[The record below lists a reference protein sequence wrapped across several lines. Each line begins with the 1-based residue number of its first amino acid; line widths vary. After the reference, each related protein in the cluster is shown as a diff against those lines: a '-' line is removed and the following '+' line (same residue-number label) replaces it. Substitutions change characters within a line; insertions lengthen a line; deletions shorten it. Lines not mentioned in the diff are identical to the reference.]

1 MTRIPLLTAAAA
13 LVLSACASA
22 PALRPAD
29 TTPRLGHDLAV
40 DVVLDGQRVGGG
52 QGTWLEPGVVL
63 TTLDAVNDV
72 PPTGE
77 LIVRAGDGTRLS
89 ASVWTGGNPVD
100 ANAAYLF
107 VHHPDRFGA
116 LARLPAQSLCASAPQ
131 VLLATHPG
139 DSTPEPLALS
149 RYPASQPE
157 LTGSIVR
164 GPDGCIAGL
173 VTVRQDEATL
183 VPLEALQLV
192 ARSLP
197 RPEAP

>member
-1 MTRIPLLTAAAA
+1 MTRIALLAATGAV
-13 LVLSACASA
+13 LLSACATA
-22 PALRPAD
+22 PSQRPSVAEP
-29 TTPRLGHDLAV
+29 TLSHDVAV

-52 QGTWLEPGVVL
+52 QGTWLDAGLVL

-77 LIVRAGDGTRLS
+77 LIVRAMDGTRLS
-89 ASVWTGGNPVD
+89 ASLWTAGNPVD

-131 VLLATHPG
+131 VLLATHPS